1 MKPGFHELKT
11 WPEFFNDVWSGDK
24 TFELRKDD
32 GFKVGDILKFKE
44 WSRIGYGEYTGRE
57 ITATVTFVM
66 TRSLGMEAGW
76 IIMSLSHFFLKPKDV
91 DGWDED

>member
-24 TFELRKDD
+24 TFELRPDYDKR
-32 GFKVGDILKFKE
+32 FKAGDLLKFKE
-44 WSRIGYGEYTGRE
+44 WTKAGGYTGRE

-76 IIMSLSHFFLKPKDV
+76 IIMSLSHFFLKPKD
-91 DGWDED
+91 

>member
-1 MKPGFHELKT
+1 MKHELRM
-11 WPEFFNDVWSGDK
+11 WPEFFKHLWAGDK

-57 ITATVTFVM
+57 ITATVMFIM
-66 TRSLGMEAGW
+66 SGLGLEKDWVA
-76 IIMSLSHFFLKPKDV
+76 MSLSHFFLKPKD
-91 DGWDED
+91 